1 MDEVGSL
8 TDRVYARIAETLARG
23 DFARDTR
30 LPGEIEMA
38 RGYGVSR
45 PVLRQALARL
55 RAEGRLYARK
65 GSGHYVGDVAPLP
78 ALPAFGALDG
88 IADVRSF
95 LEFRAVL
102 EGESAALAAHRRDP
116 DALRHLQHA
125 RERFDDAIRA
135 SASGVEEDLRFH
147 AAVAQASGNRFY
159 EITLATLAEQT
170 RVAIRIARDLSG
182 RPLPERLADVQREHA
197 LVETAIRA
205 GHADAARQAM
215 TGHLRGGLSRLFGK

>member
-1 MDEVGSL
+1 MDEGESL
-8 TDRVYARIAETLARG
+8 TDRVYAQIAAALATG

-30 LPGEIEMA
+30 LPGEIELA

-65 GSGHYVGDVAPLP
+65 GSGHYVGDAMPM
-78 ALPAFGALDG
+78 AAPAFGALDG
-88 IADVRSF
+88 IADVRAF

-102 EGESAALAAHRRDP
+102 EGESAALAAERREP
-116 DALRHLQHA
+116 AALRELQRA
-125 RERFDDAIRA
+125 RQRFDAAIA
-135 SASGVEEDLRFH
+135 AGASGAEEDLRFH

-159 EITLATLAEQT
+159 AITLATLAEQT
-170 RVAIRIARDLSG
+170 RVAIRLVRELSG
-182 RPLPERLADVQREHA
+182 RPLPERLADVRREHA

-205 GHADAARQAM
+205 GHAAAARQAM
-215 TGHLRGGLSRLFGK
+215 TGHLRGGLARLFGR